1 MPRDIP
7 VRKTTIEEADRLDRH
22 VYARLTP
29 ADRLGMMWQLAVQAW
44 AFKEGRV
51 DEPVFHRDVVRTLRG
66 RR

>member
-1 MPRDIP
+1 MPLDIP
-7 VRKTTIEEADRLDRH
+7 VRKTTLAEADRLDRDL
-22 VYARLTP
+22 YARLPP
-29 ADRLGMMWQLAVQAW
+29 ADRLGMMWQLALQAW